1 VRLFNK
7 AAMSG
12 RQLQGKGTGDKNP
25 LCRQLGGAMDYL
37 IQIAAAAALL
47 AVYYMYEYWYVTLF
61 VVFLGV
67 VGMIA
72 SSGKS
77 GSR

>member
-1 VRLFNK
+1 
-7 AAMSG
+7 
-12 RQLQGKGTGDKNP
+12 
-25 LCRQLGGAMDYL
+25 MDYL
-37 IQIAAAAALL
+37 LQIAAAAALL

-61 VVFLGV
+61 VFFLGV

-72 SSGKS
+72 SSGKG